1 MKILTAEFAGKIVMV
16 FKTEVKTLKIM
27 DIPQLQK

>member
-1 MKILTAEFAGKIVMV
+1 MKILTTEFAGTTMTF
-16 FKTEVKTLKIM
+16 FKVKVKTLKIM

>member
-1 MKILTAEFAGKIVMV
+1 MKILTAEFAGKIMTF
-16 FKTEVKTLKIM
+16 FKIKVKTLKIM

>member
-1 MKILTAEFAGKIVMV
+1 MKILTAEFAGTIMTFFLVK
-16 FKTEVKTLKIM
+16 VKTLKIM

>member
-1 MKILTAEFAGKIVMV
+1 MRILTAEFAGIIMTV
-16 FKTEVKTLKIM
+16 FKVKVKTLKIM